1 MLAGSEGDHRPHVSR
16 IPHPPP
22 RRPRTAIELS
32 NACVPPHAGS
42 SRPLSRA
49 TGIVIGLAAHF
60 YRATTP
66 PLAPASPNRG
76 PAPAGLGDLR
86 RALLLAPPPP
96 LRRVQPPGRG
106 ILLAL
111 GGPFSGTVSGTVGS
125 PAPGQ
130 DGWVVSLHLLRR
142 QPRADAHDRRRFRP
156 SRPDRPCTRSPR
168 PRPPTRRRPLPSR
181 TTPPTPSLGFSHW
194 RVWAPPCAGRPS
206 GRQGSRWA
214 RAMLRRRDRA
224 L

>member
-22 RRPRTAIELS
+22 RRPRTRS
-32 NACVPPHAGS
+32 S
-42 SRPLSRA
+42 SRTRACHHTLGLRGRCRGDWDRDRSCRPLLPGPQLHRWRQRHP
-49 TGIVIGLAAHF
+49 IGDQ
-60 YRATTP
+60 RQ
-66 PLAPASPNRG
+66 R
-76 PAPAGLGDLR
+76 GLGDLR
-86 RALLLAPPPP
+86 RHFFW
-96 LRRVQPPGRG
+96 LRRHPSGGYSHRGRG

-142 QPRADAHDRRRFRP
+142 QPRADATIADDSGLPGRAGQHP
-156 SRPDRPCTRSPR
+156 VTTT
-168 PRPPTRRRPLPSR
+168 PTTNTERPLPSR

-194 RVWAPPCAGRPS
+194 RVWGTTVTLAVRPAGGLEVTRQPAASAPTRT
-206 GRQGSRWA
+206 
-214 RAMLRRRDRA
+214 
-224 L
+224 